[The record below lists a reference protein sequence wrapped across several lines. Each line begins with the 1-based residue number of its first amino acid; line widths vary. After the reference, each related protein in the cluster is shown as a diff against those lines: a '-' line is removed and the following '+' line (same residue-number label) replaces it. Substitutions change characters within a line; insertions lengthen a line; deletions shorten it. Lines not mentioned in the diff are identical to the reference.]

1 MVLKRRK
8 DYDEASEQ
16 NAWRLLAEVSFSEER
31 FQEVRA
37 LMFEAIATCADGNEA
52 PLEEP
57 EPPVEESDPINKG
70 SSSLLTGNQ
79 ECIVLQ

>member
-1 MVLKRRK
+1 MK
-8 DYDEASEQ
+8 DYAEASEQ
-16 NAWRLLAEVSFSEER
+16 NAWRLLA
-31 FQEVRA
+31 EVRA